1 MSNPSNGTTDPG
13 SETEARDERRGQII
27 GECWL
32 LDWIEEGRTTGEK
45 GCASWINSCR
55 ETEKREYEWIWV
67 PPYLQNEA
75 GGELDRYRGQRAGAV
90 IVKSLAQTVQL
101 SGGHWFDRAAK
112 HAESTDEQWLFLAG
126 MIEIDGWRQV
136 TLQDGAI
143 VWTKESPTTT

>member
-1 MSNPSNGTTDPG
+1 MSDPSKEKTDPG

-32 LDWIEEGRTTGEK
+32 QDWIAQGRKTADD
-45 GCASWINSCR
+45 GCASWIKSCR
-55 ETEKREYEWIWV
+55 ATEAREYEWIWV

-90 IVKSLAQTVQL
+90 IVERLGSTAQR

-112 HAESTDEQWLFLAG
+112 HAENTDEQWLFLAG
-126 MIEIDGWRQV
+126 IMEVDGWEQV
-136 TLQDGAI
+136 TLDDGPI
-143 VWTKESPTTT
+143 VWTKAFPTTT